1 MSTDGWEPASVQLP
15 GPLVKEP
22 FGEVNVRRT
31 SQATEVHFSI
41 RVRPEGE
48 HARGWQTGVALD
60 ASASM
65 LKYYGRGL
73 IPAGARGVPEWLI
86 DEYRKKGWI
95 SVRDEDGAAHAHW
108 TEEAGR
114 DAVGRGYLRRS
125 KNLLNPL
132 AQRLTS
138 YLAEDLDADGG
149 TTILYWGCGDGGAYE
164 VLGDFTAEQCKA
176 LDFSGPKVA
185 GFGDR
190 TRLTEALKYFCDR
203 FESAPQGL
211 FIFITDGRIDD
222 MSGVVAFTR
231 QLAERIRAGER
242 QPVKCVLLGF
252 GDDVDVRQLRL
263 LDDLDTGTGVD
274 VWDHKLARDMDS
286 LLEIFSEVV
295 SEQQI
300 VAPSATIYD
309 EFGQLVA
316 DFPAGLPAQVRFS
329 MRRDSNRFE
338 LVIEGGRTR
347 QVLFPPDR

>member
-1 MSTDGWEPASVQLP
+1 MSTGGSEPASVQLP
-15 GPLVKEP
+15 GQLVREP

-41 RVRPEGE
+41 LARPEGG

-65 LKYYGRGL
+65 LKFYGRGL
-73 IPAGARGVPEWLI
+73 IPAGARGVPAWLL
-86 DEYRKKGWI
+86 DEYRRKGWI
-95 SVRDEDGAAHAHW
+95 RVHDEDGTAHNHW

-138 YLAEDLDADGG
+138 YLAEGLDADGG

-164 VLGDFTAEQCKA
+164 VLGDFTGEQCKV

-190 TRLTEALKYFCDR
+190 TRLTGALKYFCDR

-222 MSGVVAFTR
+222 MPGVVAYTR
-231 QLAERIRAGER
+231 QLAQRIRAGER
-242 QPVKCVLLGF
+242 RPVKCVLLGF

-263 LDDLDTGTGVD
+263 LDDLDPGSGVD
-274 VWDHKLARDMDS
+274 IWDHKLARDMTS
-286 LLEIFSEVV
+286 LLEVFSEVV
-295 SEQQI
+295 DEQQL
-300 VAPSATIYD
+300 VAPAATIYD

-316 DFPAGLPAQVRFS
+316 DFPAGLPARVRFA
-329 MRRDSNRFE
+329 MRRDSNLFD
-338 LVIEGGRTR
+338 LVIEGQRTR
-347 QVLFPPDR
+347 QRLFPPDR